1 MYGTVESGNLP
12 SVSRS
17 NKKLLAVAMA
27 AGLLVVAVLGTA
39 MLTRESRAPE
49 YDELESYDYAPQEE
63 ELAGDGEMEE
73 PTEEELSADDEEQD
87 TDEEDADP
95 VELMQELDNQRQML
109 DEIETELAAAAKAPA
124 KAAAKPAA
132 KAPAKTAAKAPAA
145 ASARHAAHAA
155 HNSGSRIAATF
166 TGLVAVIA
174 VALL

>member
-1 MYGTVESGNLP
+1 MYGTVESGSLP

-39 MLTRESRAPE
+39 MLTRESSAPE
-49 YDELESYDYAPQEE
+49 YDELESYDYAPQDE
-63 ELAGDGEMEE
+63 EMEE

-132 KAPAKTAAKAPAA
+132 KAPAKA
-145 ASARHAAHAA
+145 
-155 HNSGSRIAATF
+155 
-166 TGLVAVIA
+166 
-174 VALL
+174 

>member
-1 MYGTVESGNLP
+1 MYGTVESGSLP

-39 MLTRESRAPE
+39 MLTRESSAPE

-63 ELAGDGEMEE
+63 ELAGDEEMEE

-132 KAPAKTAAKAPAA
+132 KAPAKAA
-145 ASARHAAHAA
+145 ARHAAHAA

-166 TGLVAVIA
+166 TGLVAVIVA
-174 VALL
+174 ALL

>member
-1 MYGTVESGNLP
+1 MYGTVESGSLP

-39 MLTRESRAPE
+39 MLTRESSAPE

-63 ELAGDGEMEE
+63 ELAG
-73 PTEEELSADDEEQD
+73 DDEEQD

-109 DEIETELAAAAKAPA
+109 DEIETDLVAAAKAPAKAAAKPAAKPAAAKAPA

-132 KAPAKTAAKAPAA
+132 KASAA

-155 HNSGSRIAATF
+155 HNSGSRI
-166 TGLVAVIA
+166 
-174 VALL
+174 

>member
-39 MLTRESRAPE
+39 MLTRESSAPE

-63 ELAGDGEMEE
+63 EL
-73 PTEEELSADDEEQD
+73 TEEELSADDEEQD

-132 KAPAKTAAKAPAA
+132 KAPAKAAAKPAAKAAA
-145 ASARHAAHAA
+145 KP
-155 HNSGSRIAATF
+155 
-166 TGLVAVIA
+166 
-174 VALL
+174 

>member
-1 MYGTVESGNLP
+1 MYGTVESGSLP

-39 MLTRESRAPE
+39 MLTRESSAPE

-109 DEIETELAAAAKAPA
+109 DEIETDLAAAAKAPA

-132 KAPAKTAAKAPAA
+132 KAPAKAA
-145 ASARHAAHAA
+145 ARHAAHAA

-166 TGLVAVIA
+166 TGLVAVIVA
-174 VALL
+174 ALL

>member
-1 MYGTVESGNLP
+1 MYGTVESGSLP

-17 NKKLLAVAMA
+17 NKKLLAVAIA

-39 MLTRESRAPE
+39 MLTRESSAPE
-49 YDELESYDYAPQEE
+49 YDELESYDYAPEE
-63 ELAGDGEMEE
+63 ELAGDEEMEE
-73 PTEEELSADDEEQD
+73 PTEEELSADDEEEHD

-109 DEIETELAAAAKAPA
+109 DEIETELAAAAKPAA

-132 KAPAKTAAKAPAA
+132 KASAA

-166 TGLVAVIA
+166 TGLVAVIVA
-174 VALL
+174 ALL

>member
-1 MYGTVESGNLP
+1 MYGTVESGSLP

-39 MLTRESRAPE
+39 MLTRESSAPE

-63 ELAGDGEMEE
+63 ELAG
-73 PTEEELSADDEEQD
+73 DEEQD

-132 KAPAKTAAKAPAA
+132 KAPAKAAAKAAAAASAA

-166 TGLVAVIA
+166 TGLV
-174 VALL
+174 

>member
-1 MYGTVESGNLP
+1 MYGTVESGSLP

-39 MLTRESRAPE
+39 MLTRESSAPE

-63 ELAGDGEMEE
+63 ELAGDEEMEE

-109 DEIETELAAAAKAPA
+109 DEIETELAAAAKA
-124 KAAAKPAA
+124 AAKPAA
-132 KAPAKTAAKAPAA
+132 KASAA

-166 TGLVAVIA
+166 TGLVAVIVA
-174 VALL
+174 ALL